1 MRAAAGL
8 LGEEGTKATT
18 RGVPEGVRMRREQCG
33 SYEIV
38 ASACR
43 LPDLKWQPR
52 LAITRLASPKTLSK
66 SQAFPGLSPSFDNSK
81 AATQFALELGRQLAR
96 ERSSRLT
103 V

>member
-1 MRAAAGL
+1 
-8 LGEEGTKATT
+8 
-18 RGVPEGVRMRREQCG
+18 MRREQSG
-33 SYEIV
+33 SYMIL

-52 LAITRLASPKTLSK
+52 LTITRLASPATLSK
-66 SQAFPGLSPSFDNSK
+66 SQAFPGLSPLFETSK
-81 AATQFALELGRQLAR
+81 SATQFALDLGRQLTR